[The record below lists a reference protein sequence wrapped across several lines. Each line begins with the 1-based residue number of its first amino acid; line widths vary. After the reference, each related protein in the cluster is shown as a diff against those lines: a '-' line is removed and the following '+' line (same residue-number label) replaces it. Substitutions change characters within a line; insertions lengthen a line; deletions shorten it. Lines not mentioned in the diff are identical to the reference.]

1 MSGHKKFFGLIRWEL
16 EEYLSLPVLAFLIA
30 SAIIAVLVQSGH
42 SMPHPQY
49 ANLHYGSGT
58 VLLILTMVAGA
69 FFARSYAGSIGRGET
84 KLMLSYP
91 IKRWHLFLSKFT
103 AMFMTIFVIY
113 TAAFSLHLYL
123 DGLSIFEPM
132 FFLSLLS
139 FLLQLM
145 LACSIAIGVSMVTKS
160 EIMSILA
167 AVLLLFGIDNV
178 VGTQN
183 YLSAQGREF
192 YIFQYFGKQIYG
204 AFPFGDNNIVIAT
217 DVSVA
222 ILVPIAIFC
231 VLIMG
236 SFLYFSRFM
245 EVD

>member
-1 MSGHKKFFGLIRWEL
+1 MAERKFFGLIRWEL

-30 SAIIAVLVQSGH
+30 SAIIAVLIQPGH
-42 SMPHPQY
+42 SLPHPQY

-69 FFARSYAGSIGRGET
+69 FFARSYAGSLGRGEI

-91 IKRWHLFLSKFT
+91 IKRWQLFLSKFT
-103 AMFMTIFVIY
+103 AMFLTIFIIY
-113 TAAFSLHLYL
+113 TIAFSLHIYL
-123 DGLSIFEPM
+123 DGLSLFEPM
-132 FFLSLLS
+132 FFLSLFS

-145 LACSIAIGVSMVTKS
+145 LACSIAIAVSMVTRS

-167 AVLLLFGIDNV
+167 AVLLLLGVDNV
-178 VGTQN
+178 VGTQS

-192 YIFQYFGKQIYG
+192 HIFQYFGKRIYG
-204 AFPFGDNNIVIAT
+204 SCPFGDNNVVTAT
-217 DVSVA
+217 DVSIA
-222 ILVPIAIFC
+222 ILFPIAVFS
-231 VLIMG
+231 VLISL
-236 SFLYFSRFM
+236 SFLYFTRFM

>member
-1 MSGHKKFFGLIRWEL
+1 MDEHKKFMGLIRWEL
-16 EEYLSLPVLAFLIA
+16 EEYLSLPVIAFLVA
-30 SAIIAVLVQSGH
+30 SAIIAVLIQPGH
-42 SMPHPQY
+42 SIPHPQY
-49 ANLHYGSGT
+49 ANLYYGSGT

-69 FFARSYAGSIGRGET
+69 FFARSYAGSLGRGET

-91 IKRWHLFLSKFT
+91 IERWQIFISKFT
-103 AMFMTIFVIY
+103 VMFLTVLVIY
-113 TAAFSLHLYL
+113 TGAFSMHVYL

-132 FFLSLLS
+132 FALSLLS

-167 AVLLLFGIDNV
+167 AVLLLFGVDSV
-178 VGTQN
+178 AGAQN
-183 YLSAQGREF
+183 LLSAQGREF
-192 YIFQYFGKQIYG
+192 YILQYFGRQIYG
-204 AFPFGDNNIVIAT
+204 VYPFGDNSIVTAA
-217 DVSVA
+217 DVLVA
-222 ILVPIAIFC
+222 ILVPIVVFC
-231 VLIMG
+231 MLIIG